1 MEGRTSP
8 CRSPA
13 TPETIPPVA
22 VCNQNQTTQKG
33 PKGPTSRQRE
43 KPAQQACCNSRHC
56 VFLLLS
62 SFQLSAKQPGIG
74 PFGCS
79 SFISLLELE
88 SPYSGSPISFSIAL
102 PIAIAIAV
110 AVFRLLQVVYL
121 IFAITAFMSRLA
133 ILSSLYTNLAVAADP
148 LSIRLQ

>member
-13 TPETIPPVA
+13 APETIPPVA

-33 PKGPTSRQRE
+33 PKGPTSRQRKK
-43 KPAQQACCNSRHC
+43 KPVQQACCSPRHC
-56 VFLLLS
+56 VFLLSS
-62 SFQLSAKQPGIG
+62 SFQVSAKQPGIG

-110 AVFRLLQVVYL
+110 AVTVFRLLQVIYL
-121 IFAITAFMSRLA
+121 IFAITAVTSRLA
-133 ILSSLYTNLAVAADP
+133 ILYTNLAVAADP